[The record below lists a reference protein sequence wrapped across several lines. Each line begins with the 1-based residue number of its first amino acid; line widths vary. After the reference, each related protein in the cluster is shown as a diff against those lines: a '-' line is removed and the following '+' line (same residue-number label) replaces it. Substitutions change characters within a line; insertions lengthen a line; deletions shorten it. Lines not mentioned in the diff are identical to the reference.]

1 MSNRENLRRIAALSL
16 VIAFGMSGAAGL
28 ANEQETGEI
37 VTPAESAITLG
48 VETPS
53 GLFDNVDDKDF
64 KYSKKVTIGA
74 NDDSVE
80 LKLPIFW
87 NFADKLGKS
96 VTPTIDWNGI
106 DAKLSD
112 DLDAYI
118 CTFSTKGTYTV
129 TIKCDGCES
138 SIIIAFE
145 VVKEAKETP
154 EETLNISYSE
164 KASGSFNIDK
174 KTNTCVYDVSTLKL
188 KDGKA
193 TAEFIKFWDFTI
205 GSDEK
210 SVNYTITPNISPAAE
225 SSDYYS
231 IDFDD
236 AGEHKYTIQACDGDT
251 LYTPVITLVFNVLPE
266 DKPATP
272 VYSELVIDEA
282 DIGDFSKDVASEN
295 TYKYTGE
302 FKTDAEG
309 KHTVDFSRFWK
320 FAVGNVDAESVTD
333 SAYIKENDDTYTFTA
348 EASGEHKVT
357 FYAKGHNDPENDA
370 ILTLVF
376 DIAKPEEVIPEITI
390 DDSTRGFYFDEGK
403 DKYTY
408 NYSSEYYDSLANPY
422 TVDFKKF
429 WTFTISDAEDALGYI
444 ITDNDGKVIKPI
456 DDENAKPGA
465 AKEYAVT
472 FPKTGEYTLEVKA
485 LKADGTA
492 YDAPVI
498 TLNFDIKSDVPE
510 LTIYDEKT
518 DGFTAD
524 GTTYTYELTLDEANT
539 AKDVEFT
546 QFWKFDLNGEEL
558 KFNLPEGIEDTGNGY
573 KVSFDTAGEYPYEIK
588 AIKTAAD
595 AEAGTEAVLYD
606 APVLTLKFIVTE
618 AKPEITVDLTTD
630 ETEEFTEADDKF
642 TFIGGFEETEDDE
655 GNCKFTAAFKP
666 FWNFKLGEEEL
677 TPELFDADGEK
688 VAFDKDEDGNWTL
701 SFEPGKTYTYTVKA
715 LKDAESG
722 DVYDTPAVTLVFEVP
737 EHNEPVEELP
747 TVEYNEEVLSKY
759 FTRSKDDEN
768 TFIYNEKLE
777 FTAGSSC
784 TARFEPFYSFKLNS
798 LAEGKHL
805 LSSLKITNFECANEP
820 DDILALTFSEEGDYN
835 VVVASALYNE
845 VVGADGEKTYEHIKD
860 YDKPAVTLK
869 FHVTKRTPAP
879 VYPDPVF
886 PVDPVTPAPTATPT
900 ATPAPTETPAPTDA
914 PTDAPTSEPTVAPD
928 VEMQVSAGGKRLNVR
943 SGAGIGN
950 SIIARLNDGS
960 KVTVLLVEGDWSYIR
975 ATVNGNVI
983 EGYVSSQYL
992 KEISTVEPTEPAN
1005 ARVSTSG
1012 SALRLRSRAS
1022 LNASIITR
1030 MPNGSSLKV
1039 LETVNGWCRVQF
1051 TAANGTVH
1059 EGWASS
1065 QYITVIA

>member
-37 VTPAESAITLG
+37 VTPAESAITLD
-48 VETPS
+48 VKTPS
-53 GLFDNVDDKDF
+53 GLFDKVDDTAF
-64 KYSKKVTIGA
+64 KYSKKVTIDA

-87 NFADKLGKS
+87 NFVDKLGKS

-106 DAKLSD
+106 DAELSD
-112 DLDAYI
+112 DWDAYI
-118 CTFSTKGTYTV
+118 CTFSTEGTHTV

-164 KASGSFNIDK
+164 KASGSFIIDK

-210 SVNYTITPNISPAAE
+210 PVNYTITPNISPAAE

-266 DKPATP
+266 DKPEETVHSAIAITDDTFGG
-272 VYSELVIDEA
+272 V
-282 DIGDFSKDVASEN
+282 FSNEDQPKN
-295 TYKYTGE
+295 TYKYTGKFE
-302 FKTDAEG
+302 TDAEG
-309 KHTVDFSRFWK
+309 KYTADFSSFWK
-320 FAVGNVDAESVTD
+320 FVVGENEVASVTASD
-333 SAYIKENDDTYTFTA
+333 GITPNENDTYTFTA
-348 EASGEHKVT
+348 KDFEEHKVT
-357 FYAKGHNDPENDA
+357 FYAKEHNDPENDA
-370 ILTLVF
+370 MLTLIFKV
-376 DIAKPEEVIPEITI
+376 DEPEEVVPVVDINSYVRE
-390 DDSTRGFYFDEGK
+390 SYFDGD
-403 DKYTY
+403 DKTY
-408 NYSSEYYDSLANPY
+408 VYDYKIDSSSTPDDPY
-422 TVDFKKF
+422 TVDFKEF
-429 WTFTISDAEDALGYI
+429 WTFTL
-444 ITDNDGKVIKPI
+444 
-456 DDENAKPGA
+456 PGA
-465 AKEYAVT
+465 ADASDALEYTITDEDGNVIEPVGDESAKSGATKGYTIT
-472 FPKTGEYTLEVKA
+472 FPKTGKYTFKVKA

-498 TLNFDIKSDVPE
+498 TLNFDITSDVPE
-510 LTIYDEKT
+510 LNIYNEKV
-518 DGFTAD
+518 DGFTTVD
-524 GTTYTYELTLDEANT
+524 GKTYTYELTLDEDGT
-539 AKDVEFT
+539 AKDVEFNK
-546 QFWKFDLNGEEL
+546 FWNFDLNGTEL
-558 KFNLPEGIEDTGNGY
+558 KFDLPKDIKYTGAGY
-573 KVSFDTAGEYPYEIK
+573 KVSFDKAGEYTYEIK
-588 AIKTAAD
+588 AIKPAA
-595 AEAGTEAVLYD
+595 EGETEAVIYD
-606 APVLTLKFIVTE
+606 APVLTLKFIVTKAE
-618 AKPEITVDLTTD
+618 PEIKHSELDVSDSH
-630 ETEEFTEADDKF
+630 E
-642 TFIGGFEETEDDE
+642 GFELGAGFKVPTYLYATELVPDKD
-655 GNCKFTAAFKP
+655 GTCTATFQK
-666 FWNFKLGEEEL
+666 FWNFKVDDEVVTGEEYSYNDDDEIKIEATEEGYTVTL
-677 TPELFDADGEK
+677 TNVEPGLHSVNVHAKGYTTE
-688 VAFDKDEDGNWTL
+688 EDG
-701 SFEPGKTYTYTVKA
+701 VI
-715 LKDAESG
+715 
-722 DVYDTPAVTLVFEVP
+722 TLVFSVAEAEP
-737 EHNEPVEELP
+737 EIENAELVIAEDKLGNFKAVEGATNTYAYPELTLSEDGSY
-747 TVEYNEEVLSKY
+747 TVEYDHFWSFIIKGTETSIDSEDIVISE
-759 FTRSKDDEN
+759 DDGISVKCE
-768 TFIYNEKLE
+768 NEKCT
-777 FTAGSSC
+777 FTFSKASGENP
-784 TARFEPFYSFKLNS
+784 FEVKIYAQKDADTVYNGEGDDFLTLNFTVKP
-798 LAEGKHL
+798 APEKT
-805 LSSLKITNFECANEP
+805 KEP
-820 DDILALTFSEEGDYN
+820 D
-835 VVVASALYNE
+835 
-845 VVGADGEKTYEHIKD
+845 
-860 YDKPAVTLK
+860 
-869 FHVTKRTPAP
+869 
-879 VYPDPVF
+879 YPYYP

-914 PTDAPTSEPTVAPD
+914 PTDAPTSAPTVAPD

-1022 LNASIITR
+1022 LNAPIITR